1 MSKTS
6 LAVGTLT
13 FLLAVH
19 AALGADG
26 VLGGAPP
33 PPPDLRPLLEI
44 RSHRFSTDS
53 SEFAD
58 QEISIYQGGAVQLT
72 GTSSPGST
80 CVNTVLAL
88 GTGVP
93 AAFRN
98 LQQALRTGQVGIQ
111 RDCGKGFE
119 FGPNLEYSL
128 EWRSTTGRVNHFELG
143 TLYPSGCP
151 AGVGV
156 IKNAVDAYVTAFL
169 GAPNTK
175 VIRSAACPQ

>member
-13 FLLAVH
+13 FLLAAH

-26 VLGGAPP
+26 VLGAAPP

-44 RSHRFSTDS
+44 RTHRFSTDS

-58 QEISIYQGGAVQLT
+58 QEISIYQGGAVQLKST
-72 GTSSPGST
+72 NSPGTS

-88 GTGVP
+88 GTGAP

-98 LQQALRTGQVGIQ
+98 LQQALRTGQVGNQ
-111 RDCGKGFE
+111 RDCGQGFE
-119 FGPNLEYSL
+119 FGLNLEYSL
-128 EWRSTTGRVNHFELG
+128 EWRSTTGRVNSFEFG

-151 AGVGV
+151 AGVGI
-156 IKNAVDAYVTAFL
+156 IKNAVDAYVAAFL
-169 GAPNTK
+169 DAPGTK
-175 VIRSAACPQ
+175 VVRSAVCPQ